1 MSRWEPDARERLE
14 RAALELFVEQGFAT
28 TTVPQITAR
37 AGLTTRTYFRHFADK
52 REVLFAYEGD
62 LPARVAKLMADAPAS
77 LGPMRLIAEGLETM
91 ATTLF
96 EGRLDYLR
104 TRQAVIQ
111 TDDGL
116 RERELRKQSILTEA
130 ITSGFRDRGLDELT
144 STVAAHIAVSVFS
157 VAVTRWLAQGDS
169 ESVDYTPL
177 SEFLGETLETV
188 RSVVGG

>member
-104 TRQAVIQ
+104 TRQVVIQ